1 MARYDK
7 YDPISG
13 GFRAALDV
21 DITGDA
27 AGEFGPKAVSL
38 NASGRVVVGTA
49 GISGIAGI
57 LVKNAPKRPIAAMST
72 SMQGTPYP
80 TAWMGQ
86 KAGDMVTANLTPG
99 GPLGKWTEADFFTAI
114 RTGTRPDGTKISEQM
129 PWKAMATLT
138 DDELRSMWLYITSV
152 APVAPIAP
160 GAPAGPTSPR
170 SATTVHCCACP
181 GVASTFAAVAI
192 QREPS

>member
-38 NASGRVVVGTA
+38 NASGRLVVGTA
-49 GISGIAGI
+49 GISRIAGI

-86 KAGDMVTANLTPG
+86 KAGDIVDVMTSGEIVDIAGLGFTPG
-99 GPLGKWTEADFFTAI
+99 QAIYAATDGSLTATVGTNIKIGFIAGSGAKLRLVVRLG
-114 RTGTRPDGTKISEQM
+114 
-129 PWKAMATLT
+129 L
-138 DDELRSMWLYITSV
+138 
-152 APVAPIAP
+152 
-160 GAPAGPTSPR
+160 
-170 SATTVHCCACP
+170 
-181 GVASTFAAVAI
+181 
-192 QREPS
+192 